1 MNMQI
6 PGSTAQPAPSSP
18 AVTRTVV
25 IASPI
30 GLHARVAAR
39 FVQRVAGWHLPVT
52 IARVGGK
59 PVNAGS
65 MIAVMGLNVRHGEK
79 MELSASGQ
87 GAEEVLEDLAAEL
100 ENENSL
106 QEANRSLN

>member
-1 MNMQI
+1 MHSSASFAQ
-6 PGSTAQPAPSSP
+6 QPAGGATS
-18 AVTRTVV
+18 TRKVV

-52 IARVGGK
+52 IGRPGGK

-65 MIAVMGLNVRHGEK
+65 MIAVMGLNVRQGE
-79 MELSASGQ
+79 EIILEASGP
-87 GAEEVLEDLAAEL
+87 GADEVLNDLAAEL
-100 ENENSL
+100 ENENSIE
-106 QEANRSLN
+106 EAAREFG